1 MALDMFGP
9 INKVVNQTAQKAL
22 DQEIPKRVSG
32 VVTTLVDGV
41 FNLVT
46 SVLEQ
51 TVEVTKEKPP
61 TPPSP

>member
-51 TVEVTKEKPP
+51 TVEVTSRCREIL
-61 TPPSP
+61 SV